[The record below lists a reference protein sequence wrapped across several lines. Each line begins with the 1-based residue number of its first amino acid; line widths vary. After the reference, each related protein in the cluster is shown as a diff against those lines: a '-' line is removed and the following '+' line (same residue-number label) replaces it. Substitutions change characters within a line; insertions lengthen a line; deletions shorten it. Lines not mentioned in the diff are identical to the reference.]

1 MDRKSWPWKKKSS
14 EKAAAATVTEV
25 VDQNGD
31 KKPSYI
37 QISFDQY
44 SHLNGLKDEVKNYE
58 ETVSK
63 LEDQIK
69 DLDLKLSTANADI
82 TAKEV
87 LVKQHSKV
95 AEEAVTGW
103 EKAEAEASALKT
115 HLETVTLAKLTVED
129 RAAHLDGALKECM
142 RQIRSLKEENE
153 QKLRDV
159 IATKTNQMDKLK
171 AEFES
176 RIGEFEQEL
185 LRSAAENDA
194 LSRSLQER
202 SNMLV
207 RISEEKSQAESEIE
221 HLKNNIESCEREINT
236 LKYETHVI
244 TKELEIRNEEKN
256 MSMRSAEAANKQ
268 HLEGVKKI
276 AKLEAE
282 CQRLR
287 TLVRKKL
294 PGPAALAQMKMEVE
308 SLGRDY
314 GGDNRQRRSPARP
327 SSPLMSPMSHMSQIS
342 EFSLDNTQKFNKEN
356 DLLTERLVAMEEET
370 KMLKEALA
378 KRNSELQ
385 VSRNLCAKTS
395 NRLQTLEAQMMS
407 KSPSKGS
414 FEMPAEIFSRQN
426 ASNPP
431 SMASMSEDGNED
443 ARSVAGSFMSELSQ
457 SNKDRNG
464 TKMKKTESANQL
476 ELMDD
481 FLEMEK
487 LACIPNGSKA
497 NGSADHS
504 SADSD
509 AEILPA
515 TQLKKRIST
524 VIQSL
529 PKDAAFEKILAEI
542 QCAIEDA
549 GSGVKLTSNGTNVNG
564 LKEEKEIAMSNET
577 TEEKVNIVEVI
588 TQELADALSQIYQ
601 FVSYLSKEATPC
613 HDTFSR
619 KVQEFSVTFDRVLGK
634 EKTLVDFLFD
644 LSRVLTEASELKID
658 VLGFNTS
665 EVEEIHS
672 PDCIDKVALPE
683 NKALRKDSLGE
694 HYQNGCSQSSDSD
707 IPDDCIGTSGYEPKL
722 APVAAAPACKFT
734 SEEFEELKLEKE
746 KAETNLANCE
756 ADLEATKSK
765 LQETE
770 QILDE
775 VKSDLESAQKSNGMA
790 ETQLKCMVESYRSL
804 ETKSSELELE
814 LTSLKGKIENLED
827 ELQNEKENH
836 RQALTKCQ
844 ELEEQLQRNN
854 QNCPTCSVTEADP
867 KTKQDNELAAA
878 AEKLAECQETI
889 LLLGKQLKSMCP
901 QTEQVASSPSQEQTL
916 NHEEEDN
923 EYTNHQDNKLSSP
936 SDKETMRSPVGSKH
950 RHTKSNSSSSSSGL
964 TPEKHSRGFSSK
976 AFASLCGMT

>member
-14 EKAAAATVTEV
+14 EKTPPTVTTEV
-25 VDQNGD
+25 LDQHHHENG
-31 KKPSYI
+31 KKASYI

-44 SHLNGLKDEVKNYE
+44 SHFNALKDQVHNYE
-58 ETVSK
+58 QQVSN

-69 DLDLKLSTANADI
+69 DLDSKLSTANADV
-82 TAKEV
+82 TAKEL

-103 EKAEAEASALKT
+103 EKAEAEASSLKT
-115 HLETVTLAKLTVED
+115 SLETVTLAKLTVED

-153 QKLRDV
+153 QKLHDV
-159 IATKTNQMDKLK
+159 ISTKTNQMDKLRD
-171 AEFES
+171 EFEYKI
-176 RIGEFEQEL
+176 REFEQEL
-185 LRSAAENDA
+185 LRSGAENDA

-202 SNMLV
+202 SNMLM
-207 RISEEKSQAESEIE
+207 RIREEKSQAESEIE

-276 AKLEAE
+276 AKLEGE

-308 SLGRDY
+308 SLGGRGEY
-314 GGDNRQRRSPARP
+314 GDHRQRRSSPARP
-327 SSPLMSPMSHMSQIS
+327 SSPLMSPMSTHHQMS
-342 EFSLDNTQKFNKEN
+342 EFSLDKFHKEN

-378 KRNSELQ
+378 RRNSELQ
-385 VSRNLCAKTS
+385 VSRNLCAKTT
-395 NRLQTLEAQMMS
+395 NRVQTLEAQMVMMS
-407 KSPSKGS
+407 KSSPTKSG
-414 FEMPAEIFSRQN
+414 FDVFSHQN

-443 ARSVAGSFMSELSQ
+443 ARSIAGSLMSELSQ
-457 SNKDRNG
+457 TAKDNKNSA
-464 TKMKKTESANQL
+464 KMKKTESANQL

-487 LACIPNGSKA
+487 LAN
-497 NGSADHS
+497 
-504 SADSD
+504 DSE
-509 AEILPA
+509 AEVSPA
-515 TQLKKRIST
+515 TQLKQRIST
-524 VIQSL
+524 LLQSL
-529 PKDAAFEKILAEI
+529 PKDTASEKILAEV

-549 GSGVKLTSNGTNVNG
+549 GSVAKLPFECDEPNV
-564 LKEEKEIAMSNET
+564 AMPNET
-577 TEEKVNIVEVI
+577 TEENVTVVEVII
-588 TQELADALSQIYQ
+588 TQELSHALSQIYN
-601 FVSYLSKEATPC
+601 FVSYLGKEATQC
-613 HDTFSR
+613 QDTFSQ
-619 KVQEFSVTFDRVLGK
+619 KVQELSVTYDRVLSK
-634 EKTLVDFLFD
+634 EKTLEDFLFD
-644 LSRVLTEASELKID
+644 LSRVLVDASELKIN
-658 VLGFNTS
+658 VLLGYNPS
-665 EVEEIHS
+665 EVEIQS

-683 NKALRKDSLGE
+683 NKAHLRKDSSGE
-694 HYQNGCSQSSDSD
+694 HGCSQSSDSE
-707 IPDDCIGTSGYEPKL
+707 IPDDCNGTSGYDAKL
-722 APVAAAPACKFT
+722 SAAAACKFT
-734 SEEFEELKLEKE
+734 LEEFEELKLEKE
-746 KAETNLANCE
+746 KAETNLASCE

-770 QILDE
+770 QLLAE

-804 ETKSSELELE
+804 ETRSAELEIE
-814 LTSLKGKIENLED
+814 LSSLKSKIENLED
-827 ELQNEKENH
+827 ELHEEKENH
-836 RQALTKCQ
+836 REALTKCQ
-844 ELEEQLQRNN
+844 ELEEQLQRDK
-854 QNCPTCSVTEADP
+854 QKCPTCLVTEADP

-878 AEKLAECQETI
+878 AEKLQECQETI

-901 QTEQVASSPSQEQTL
+901 PTEQVASSTSQEQTL
-916 NHEEEDN
+916 NLEEDN
-923 EYTNHQDNKLSSP
+923 EYATTSPQGNRMSSP
-936 SDKETMRSPVGSKH
+936 SETPAMPTMRSPVGSKH
-950 RHTKSNSSSSSSGL
+950 RHTKSNPLSSSSSSGL
-964 TPEKHSRGFSSK
+964 TPEKHSRGFSRFFSSK
-976 AFASLCGMT
+976 AK

>member
-14 EKAAAATVTEV
+14 EKAATVTEV
-25 VDQNGD
+25 LDQENG
-31 KKPSYI
+31 KKPNYI

-44 SHLNGLKDEVKNYE
+44 SNLNGLKDEVKNYE
-58 ETVSK
+58 DKVTK

-153 QKLRDV
+153 QKLHDV
-159 IATKTNQMDKLK
+159 ISTKTNQMDNLR

-176 RIGEFEQEL
+176 RIGEYEQEL
-185 LRSAAENDA
+185 LRCGAENDA

-202 SNMLV
+202 SNMLM

-314 GGDNRQRRSPARP
+314 GQQDHRQRRSPARP
-327 SSPLMSPMSHMSQIS
+327 SSPLMSPMSHMSQVS
-342 EFSLDNTQKFNKEN
+342 EFSLDNMQKFHKEN
-356 DLLTERLVAMEEET
+356 DLLTERLLAMEEET

-395 NRLQTLEAQMMS
+395 NRLQALEAQMMS
-407 KSPSKGS
+407 KSPTKRG

-443 ARSVAGSFMSELSQ
+443 ARSIAGSLMSEFSH
-457 SNKDRNG
+457 SNKNNG
-464 TKMKKTESANQL
+464 KIKKTESANQL

-487 LACIPNGSKA
+487 LACLPNGSNA
-497 NGSADHS
+497 NGSTDHS

-509 AEILPA
+509 AEIQPA
-515 TQLKKRIST
+515 TQLKKRISN
-524 VIQSL
+524 VLQSL

-542 QCAIEDA
+542 RCAVEDA
-549 GSGVKLTSNGTNVNG
+549 GVKLPSKCNGPNVNG
-564 LKEEKEIAMSNET
+564 LITEEKEIAISNET
-577 TEEKVNIVEVI
+577 TEEKVSVAEVII
-588 TQELADALSQIYQ
+588 TQELADALSQILQ
-601 FVSYLSKEATPC
+601 FVTYLSKEATAC
-613 HDTFSR
+613 SENRTFSQ
-619 KVQEFSVTFDRVLGK
+619 KVQDFSVTFDRVLGK

-644 LSRVLTEASELKID
+644 LSRVLVEASELKID
-658 VLGFNTS
+658 VLGYHSST
-665 EVEEIHS
+665 VEIHS

-683 NKALRKDSLGE
+683 NKALQKESSGE
-694 HYQNGCSQSSDSD
+694 HYQNGACSQSSDSE
-707 IPDDCIGTSGYEPKL
+707 IPDDCNGTSGYETKL
-722 APVAAAPACKFT
+722 AASKFT
-734 SEEFEELKLEKE
+734 LEEFEGLRLEKE
-746 KAETNLANCE
+746 KAETNLASCE
-756 ADLEATKSK
+756 ADLEATKTK

-770 QILDE
+770 QLLAE
-775 VKSDLESAQKSNGMA
+775 VKSELESAQKSSGMA

-804 ETKSSELELE
+804 ETRSSELEIE

-827 ELQNEKENH
+827 ELQDEKEH
-836 RQALTKCQ
+836 HQEALAKCQ

-854 QNCPTCSVTEADP
+854 QNCPNCSVTEADP
-867 KTKQDNELAAA
+867 KSKQDNELAAA
-878 AEKLAECQETI
+878 ADKLAECQETI

-901 QTEQVASSPSQEQTL
+901 QTEQVASSASQEQAL
-916 NHEEEDN
+916 NPEED
-923 EYTNHQDNKLSSP
+923 EYASSTNPQDNKLSSP
-936 SDKETMRSPVGSKH
+936 SEKETSPMKSPVGSKH

-964 TPEKHSRGFSSK
+964 TPEKHSRGFSRFFSTK
-976 AFASLCGMT
+976 AK

>member
-14 EKAAAATVTEV
+14 EKAATVTEV
-25 VDQNGD
+25 VDQENG

-44 SHLNGLKDEVKNYE
+44 SHLNGLKDEVNKYE
-58 ETVSK
+58 EQVLK

-69 DLDLKLSTANADI
+69 DLDVKLSTANADV
-82 TAKEV
+82 TAKEI

-153 QKLRDV
+153 QKLHDV
-159 IATKTNQMDKLK
+159 IATKTNQMDKLR

-176 RIGEFEQEL
+176 RIGEYEQEL

-202 SNMLV
+202 SNMLM

-314 GGDNRQRRSPARP
+314 GDHRQRRSPARP

-342 EFSLDNTQKFNKEN
+342 EFSLDNMQKFHKEN
-356 DLLTERLVAMEEET
+356 DLLTERLLAMEEET

-385 VSRNLCAKTS
+385 VSRNLCAKTA
-395 NRLQTLEAQMMS
+395 NRLQTLEAQVMS
-407 KSPSKGS
+407 KSPTKIG

-443 ARSVAGSFMSELSQ
+443 ARSIAGSFMSELSQ
-457 SNKDRNG
+457 SNKDRNSA
-464 TKMKKTESANQL
+464 KMKKTESASQL

-487 LACIPNGSKA
+487 LACLPNESNA
-497 NGSADHS
+497 NADF
-504 SADSD
+504 D
-509 AEILPA
+509 AEIIPA

-524 VIQSL
+524 LLQTL
-529 PKDAAFEKILAEI
+529 PKDAAFEKIFAEV

-549 GSGVKLTSNGTNVNG
+549 GAVKIPAECDGSIVNG
-564 LKEEKEIAMSNET
+564 HTEEKEIAMSNET
-577 TEEKVNIVEVI
+577 TEEKVTIVEVM
-588 TQELADALSQIYQ
+588 TQELAHALSQIYH

-613 HDTFSR
+613 RDVFSQ
-619 KVQEFSVTFDRVLGK
+619 KVQKFSVTFDRVLSK

-644 LSRVLTEASELKID
+644 LSRVLVEASELKIN
-658 VLGFNTS
+658 VSGFNAS
-665 EVEEIHS
+665 EVEIHS

-683 NKALRKDSLGE
+683 NKVLLRKDSSGE
-694 HYQNGCSQSSDSD
+694 HYQNGCSQSSDSE
-707 IPDDCIGTSGYEPKL
+707 IPDDCIGTAGYEPKL
-722 APVAAAPACKFT
+722 SAAACKFT
-734 SEEFEELKLEKE
+734 SEEFEGLRLEKE
-746 KAETNLANCE
+746 KAETNLASCE

-770 QILDE
+770 QLLAE
-775 VKSDLESAQKSNGMA
+775 VKSDLESAQRSNGMA

-804 ETKSSELELE
+804 ETRSSELEIE
-814 LTSLKGKIENLED
+814 LSSLKEKIENLED
-827 ELQNEKENH
+827 ELHEEKENH
-836 RQALTKCQ
+836 REALTKCQ

-867 KTKQDNELAAA
+867 KSKQDNELAAA
-878 AEKLAECQETI
+878 AEKLQECQQTI

-901 QTEQVASSPSQEQTL
+901 QTEQVASSPSQDQAL
-916 NHEEEDN
+916 NPEEDN
-923 EYTNHQDNKLSSP
+923 EYAASSPNRQDNKLSSP
-936 SDKETMRSPVGSKH
+936 SDKETPMMATMRSPVGSKH

-964 TPEKHSRGFSSK
+964 TPEKHSRGFSRFFSSK
-976 AFASLCGMT
+976 AK

>member
-14 EKAAAATVTEV
+14 EKAASVTEV
-25 VDQNGD
+25 VEGNE

-37 QISFDQY
+37 QISIDQY
-44 SHLNGLKDEVKNYE
+44 SQLNSLKDEVKKYE
-58 ETVSK
+58 EQVEK
-63 LEDQIK
+63 MEDQIK
-69 DLDLKLSTANADI
+69 DLGSKLSTANAEI

-153 QKLRDV
+153 QKMRDIV
-159 IATKTNQMDKLK
+159 VSKTNQMEKLK
-171 AEFES
+171 DDFES
-176 RIGEFEQEL
+176 KIGEFEHEL

-202 SNMLV
+202 SNMLM

-314 GGDNRQRRSPARP
+314 GDHRQRRSPARP
-327 SSPLMSPMSHMSQIS
+327 SSPLMSPMSHSSHMS
-342 EFSLDNTQKFNKEN
+342 EFSLDNTHKFHKEN
-356 DLLTERLVAMEEET
+356 DLLTERLLAMEEET

-385 VSRNLCAKTS
+385 VSRNICAKTA
-395 NRLQTLEAQMMS
+395 NRLQTMEAQMMS
-407 KSPSKGS
+407 KSPTKRG

-443 ARSVAGSFMSELSQ
+443 ARSIAGSLMSEFSQ
-457 SNKDRNG
+457 SNKDRNSA
-464 TKMKKTESANQL
+464 KMKKTESANQL

-487 LACIPNGSKA
+487 LACIPNVSNA
-497 NGSADHS
+497 NGSTDHQS
-504 SADSD
+504 SAGSE
-509 AEILPA
+509 AEIVPA
-515 TQLKKRIST
+515 TQLKKRISN
-524 VIQSL
+524 VLQSL
-529 PKDAAFEKILAEI
+529 PKDAAFEKILGEI
-542 QCAIEDA
+542 QSAIEEA
-549 GSGVKLTSNGTNVNG
+549 GGVKHVNG
-564 LKEEKEIAMSNET
+564 VTEEKEIAMSNET
-577 TEEKVNIVEVI
+577 TEEKVTIVEVTI
-588 TQELADALSQIYQ
+588 TQELAHALSQIYH

-613 HDTFSR
+613 QDSLSQ
-619 KVQEFSVTFDRVLGK
+619 KVQEFSLTFDRVLSK

-644 LSRVLTEASELKID
+644 LSRVLVEASELKID
-658 VLGFNTS
+658 VVGFNAS
-665 EVEEIHS
+665 EVEIHS

-683 NKALRKDSLGE
+683 NKALLRKDSSGE
-694 HYQNGCSQSSDSD
+694 HYQNGCSQSSDSE
-707 IPDDCIGTSGYEPKL
+707 IPDDCIGASGYEPNKL
-722 APVAAAPACKFT
+722 AAAACKFT
-734 SEEFEELKLEKE
+734 AEEFEGLRLEKE
-746 KAETNLANCE
+746 KAETSLASCE

-770 QILDE
+770 QLLVE
-775 VKSDLESAQKSNGMA
+775 VKSDLESAQRSNGMA

-804 ETKSSELELE
+804 ETRSSELEIE
-814 LTSLKGKIENLED
+814 LSSLKAKIENLEV
-827 ELQNEKENH
+827 ELHEEKENH
-836 RQALTKCQ
+836 QGALTKCQ
-844 ELEEQLQRNN
+844 ELEEQLQRSN
-854 QNCPTCSVTEADP
+854 QNCPTCSVTEADDP

-916 NHEEEDN
+916 TPEEEEDDCV
-923 EYTNHQDNKLSSP
+923 TPTKSQDNKSTSP
-936 SDKETMRSPVGSKH
+936 SEKETPSRTTMRSPVGSKH

-964 TPEKHSRGFSSK
+964 TPEKHSKGFSRFFSSK
-976 AFASLCGMT
+976 AK

>member
-14 EKAAAATVTEV
+14 EKAASVTEV
-25 VDQNGD
+25 VEQGND

-44 SHLNGLKDEVKNYE
+44 SQLNGLKDEVKKYE
-58 ETVSK
+58 EQVQK
-63 LEDQIK
+63 MEDQIK
-69 DLDLKLSTANADI
+69 DLDSKLSTANADI
-82 TAKEV
+82 AAKEV

-153 QKLRDV
+153 QKMHDLV
-159 IATKTNQMDKLK
+159 VTKTKQMEKLK
-171 AEFES
+171 DEFES
-176 RIGEFEQEL
+176 KIGEFDREL

-202 SNMLV
+202 SNMLM

-314 GGDNRQRRSPARP
+314 GDHRQRRSPARP
-327 SSPLMSPMSHMSQIS
+327 SSPLMSPMSHSSHMS
-342 EFSLDNTQKFNKEN
+342 EFSLDNTQKFHKEN
-356 DLLTERLVAMEEET
+356 DLLTERLLAMEEET

-385 VSRNLCAKTS
+385 VSRNLCAKTA
-395 NRLQTLEAQMMS
+395 NRLQTMEAQMMS
-407 KSPSKGS
+407 KSPTKRG
-414 FEMPAEIFSRQN
+414 FEMPAEIVSRQN

-443 ARSVAGSFMSELSQ
+443 ARSIAGSLMSEFSQ
-457 SNKDRNG
+457 SNKDKNG
-464 TKMKKTESANQL
+464 AKMKKTESANQL

-487 LACIPNGSKA
+487 LACLPNGSNG
-497 NGSADHS
+497 NGSTDHS

-509 AEILPA
+509 AEIVPP
-515 TQLKKRIST
+515 TQLKKRISS
-524 VIQSL
+524 VLQSL
-529 PKDAAFEKILAEI
+529 PKDAAFEKILGEI
-542 QCAIEDA
+542 QSAIEDA
-549 GSGVKLTSNGTNVNG
+549 GGVKLPCNVNG
-564 LKEEKEIAMSNET
+564 VTEEKEIAMSNET
-577 TEEKVNIVEVI
+577 TEEKVTIVEVTI
-588 TQELADALSQIYQ
+588 TQELAHALSQIYH
-601 FVSYLSKEATPC
+601 FVSYLSKEATQC
-613 HDTFSR
+613 QDTLSQ
-619 KVQEFSVTFDRVLGK
+619 KVQEFSVTFDRVLSK

-644 LSRVLTEASELKID
+644 LSRVLVEASELKID
-658 VLGFNTS
+658 VVGFNAS
-665 EVEEIHS
+665 EVEIHS

-683 NKALRKDSLGE
+683 NKALHRKDSSGE
-694 HYQNGCSQSSDSD
+694 HYQNGCSQSSDSE
-707 IPDDCIGTSGYEPKL
+707 IPDDCIRTSSYEPKL
-722 APVAAAPACKFT
+722 SAGAAACNFT
-734 SEEFEELKLEKE
+734 SEEFEGLKLEKE
-746 KAETNLANCE
+746 KAETNFASCE

-765 LQETE
+765 LLETE
-770 QILDE
+770 QLLSE
-775 VKSDLESAQKSNGMA
+775 VKSDLESAQRSNGMA
-790 ETQLKCMVESYRSL
+790 ETQLKCMVESYRTL
-804 ETKSSELELE
+804 ETRSSELEIE
-814 LTSLKGKIENLED
+814 LSSLKSKIENLEV
-827 ELQNEKENH
+827 ELHEEKENH
-836 RQALTKCQ
+836 RVALTKCQ

-854 QNCPTCSVTEADP
+854 QNCPTCSVAEVDDP
-867 KTKQDNELAAA
+867 KSKQDNELAAA

-901 QTEQVASSPSQEQTL
+901 QTEEVASSPSQEQTL
-916 NHEEEDN
+916 TPEEEEDG
-923 EYTNHQDNKLSSP
+923 YVTPTKSQDNKLSSP
-936 SDKETMRSPVGSKH
+936 SEKETPSRTTMRSPVGSKH

-964 TPEKHSRGFSSK
+964 TPEKHSKGFSRFFSSK
-976 AFASLCGMT
+976 AK